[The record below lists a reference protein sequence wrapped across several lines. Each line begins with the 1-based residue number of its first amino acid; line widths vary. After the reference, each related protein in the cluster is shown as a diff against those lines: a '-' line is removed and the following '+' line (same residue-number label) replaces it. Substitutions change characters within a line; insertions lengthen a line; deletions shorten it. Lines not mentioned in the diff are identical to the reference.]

1 MKQIPYA
8 LVGLPDV
15 GFKPSNAPRAFRRA
29 VLKYR
34 LIQRVAM
41 MWGIRPELT
50 ETFVNDLQRPVPDQQ
65 QPMPAPT
72 DAMDPWADH
81 GEMSDRGSARL
92 GARIILTSA
101 DSGHEENPDR
111 VNGTV

>member
-1 MKQIPYA
+1 M
-8 LVGLPDV
+8 
-15 GFKPSNAPRAFRRA
+15 F
-29 VLKYR
+29 
-34 LIQRVAM
+34 AM
-41 MWGIRPELT
+41 TWGIRPFHELT
-50 ETFVNDLQRPVPDQQ
+50 ETFVNDLQSPPFPNQQ

-81 GEMSDRGSARL
+81 GETSDRGSARL